1 MNRNRQGPRTD
12 DEILKDMNPVAKQV
26 LINSGYTPEQI
37 AKRIRN
43 AETPGHEDYG
53 NYFDMTD
60 NNIRGA
66 HVAFTQAGIKYR
78 DKGKSYGDKYL
89 KATGALGEKGG
100 LIDKQIIEYSNLF
113 PVNKN
118 NTNPLAS
125 ESAHKKM
132 FELIQQYYS
141 KSDPSNPTN
150 GGPKHST
157 YSVRK
162 KPITVGIVVPGRI
175 WRQLGTDREKLKQQI
190 DLAWDYLES
199 VGIEA
204 GLNPKVVYSND
215 SRLGGKVHLMPLNK
229 KDQPM
234 FSHWDK
240 GVNWESG
247 LSIAGESAFVGGG
260 GAFAKKA
267 LAKKALAKEALAKE
281 MFAKGLTSSTGKTGV
296 LAKNVPKTLEGIL
309 IAAGAYGGST
319 AGNKMF
325 NSDVFGM
332 ARDFQ
337 LPHALNIGYQELL
350 KDEPSIKFKP
360 KGDSYDILNDPI
372 RVIQNRGAIAK
383 YYNEKVLPGRSIG
396 FETSAWGY
404 GSKPI
409 LSEGTWNTI
418 FDLME
423 QSNKLYRKTGGT
435 DPQTIAKQQ
444 KVEKEKELEQQKN
457 KEVKTIKPN
466 QNQQEKKQQDQQ
478 ETKKQEL
485 KSRRMQLA
493 NKLLSSGDY

>member
-1 MNRNRQGPRTD
+1 
-12 DEILKDMNPVAKQV
+12 MNPVAKQV
-26 LINSGYTPEQI
+26 LINSGYTPKQI
-37 AKRIRN
+37 AERIRN

-78 DKGKSYGDKYL
+78 DKGKSYGDEYL
-89 KATGALGEKGG
+89 EKAGALGEKGG

-150 GGPKHST
+150 GGPKRSP

-175 WRQLGTDREKLKQQI
+175 WRQSGIDREKLKQQI

-215 SRLGGKVHLMPLNK
+215 SRLDGKVHLMPLNK

-260 GAFAKKA
+260 GALGKVLTSSSKKA
-267 LAKKALAKEALAKE
+267 LAKK
-281 MFAKGLTSSTGKTGV
+281 
-296 LAKNVPKTLEGIL
+296 VPKTVDGIL
-309 IAAGAYGGST
+309 IGAAAYGGST

-372 RVIQNRGAIAK
+372 RVLQNREAIVK
-383 YYNEKVLPGRSIG
+383 YYNEKVLPGHSIG

-409 LSEGTWNTI
+409 LSEGTRDTI

-423 QSNKLYRKTGGT
+423 QSNELYRKRGGT
-435 DPQTIAKQQ
+435 DPLTIAKQQ

-457 KEVKTIKPN
+457 KEAETIKTKP
-466 QNQQEKKQQDQQ
+466 KQQ
-478 ETKKQEL
+478 ETKKQDQPNL
-485 KSRRMQLA
+485 KSRRMQWVDE
-493 NKLLSSGDY
+493 LLSSGDY